1 MKTKDLAISAILI
14 AIGIV
19 IPMIM
24 PIKIMLP
31 PASYTLAAHV
41 PVFIAMF
48 ISPLVAILVS
58 LGTAFGFL
66 MTSTPEIAARAL
78 SHIVFATIGALYIR
92 KHPEMK
98 DNPKQLILF
107 SVWISLIHVIA
118 EMIVVTPFF
127 ISDPSKASQS
137 YLIVVLGLVGVG
149 GFVHSLV
156 DFSIAS
162 FIRDRLSKI

>member
-14 AIGIV
+14 GIGIV

-24 PIKIMLP
+24 PIKVMLP

-41 PVFIAMF
+41 PVFMAMF

-78 SHIVFATIGALYIR
+78 SHIVFATIGALYIK
-92 KHPEMK
+92 KHPEIK
-98 DNPKQLILF
+98 DNPKQIVIF
-107 SVWISLIHVIA
+107 SLWISLIHIVA

-127 ISDPSKASQS
+127 ITDPSKASQS
-137 YLIVVLGLVGVG
+137 YLFVVFGLVGVG

-156 DFSIAS
+156 DFSIAT
-162 FIRDRLSKI
+162 FVRDRLSKI